1 MDASSSA
8 DTTSKKLSFPPDA
21 YTCKL
26 CQVKG
31 HWIQQCPEKKKHKNN
46 NNNKNNKKKK
56 TNNPNHVHRPGVDPS
71 ADDIERARN
80 LQKLKPPMC
89 FCRIQSR
96 LKKVK
101 RSFATYGGTSQKN
114 GLGNNNNSNNNNNN
128 SNNNGDSNYYGNGSN
143 NNSNP
148 NEGGYVEPDY
158 EISRAIGNYFFFCM
172 KKKTDTTKCRFA
184 RPVEDHDEVTPRA
197 SRICTFFQKTG
208 SCQKG
213 DACAFSHELVV
224 VPEGEA
230 ASKRKRNGEEDH
242 DDKKDTKNSETKKL
256 KGDDGDNYSSSSSSD
271 KNDNQS
277 KSQTTTTTISTT
289 SSPVNSNRDSSSDS
303 DSVSEDDATKP
314 ATTNTST
321 KAETKDNSSDSSSGS
336 DSDSDSKG
344 DT

>member
-1 MDASSSA
+1 MA
-8 DTTSKKLSFPPDA
+8 DICTAADKPKKLSVPPDG

-31 HWIQQCPEKKKHKNN
+31 HWIQQCPEKKKSSNN
-46 NNNKNNKKKK
+46 PKKSKPKK
-56 TNNPNHVHRPGVDPS
+56 NPNHIHRPGIDPS
-71 ADDIERARN
+71 KEDIEKAKA

-89 FCRIQSR
+89 FCRIPSR

-114 GLGNNNNSNNNNNN
+114 GLGTNNSSSNNNNNN
-128 SNNNGDSNYYGNGSN
+128 SNNNYGDSNYYGNG
-143 NNSNP
+143 NP

-213 DACAFSHELVV
+213 DACAFSHEL
-224 VPEGEA
+224 PAGEA

-242 DDKKDTKNSETKKL
+242 DNKKDTKNSETKKL
-256 KGDDGDNYSSSSSSD
+256 KGDDGDDYSSSSSSD

-277 KSQTTTTTISTT
+277 KSQTTTTIISTT
-289 SSPVNSNRDSSSDS
+289 SSPVTSNRDNSSDS
-303 DSVSEDDATKP
+303 DSVSEDDTTKP

-321 KAETKDNSSDSSSGS
+321 KAETKDNSSDNSSGS